1 MGGCN
6 SAPADPEAAKRD
18 KDIARTLKTDG
29 KAFQSEIRLLLLGAG
44 ESGKSTIAKQMKII
58 HNKGF
63 TEAELISYKP
73 LIFQNSFQGMVT
85 LLKAAEELGHKLE
98 NKKNRALG
106 KNFLEADSEY
116 FTGEINKTIA
126 KDISSLWKDPGI
138 QAAFEKRN
146 QFQLSDAVPYYLEN
160 ILRIGDEGY
169 IPSEQD
175 VLRSRAKTTGIIETS
190 FEVDGNKF
198 LLVDVGG
205 QRSERKKWMNCF
217 TDVTAVMFCV
227 ALSEYDLKLEED
239 GETNRIHESLNL
251 FGQICNSKWFTNT
264 SMILFLNKRDL
275 FAEKLPHSP
284 LTAAFEDYPGGA
296 SSDWEAAADWI
307 GERFKEQ
314 NNTKSKVIYVQIT
327 CATDTSNVRFVFN
340 AVKDTILNQA
350 MDASGLNI

>member
-1 MGGCN
+1 MGGCT
-6 SAPADPEAAKRD
+6 SSPVDAEAHKRD
-18 KDIARTLKTDG
+18 KEIAKALKTDG

-63 TEAELISYKP
+63 SEQELLTYKP
-73 LIFQNSFQGMVT
+73 LIFQNAFQGMVT

-98 NKKNRALG
+98 NKKNRALV

-126 KDISSLWKDPGI
+126 KDIAALWKDPGI
-138 QAAFEKRN
+138 QAAYEKRN
-146 QFQLSDAVPYYLEN
+146 QFQLSDAVPYYLEH
-160 ILRIGDEGY
+160 ITRLGEEGY
-169 IPSEQD
+169 IPTEQD
-175 VLRSRAKTTGIIETS
+175 VLRSRAKTTGIIETN
-190 FEVDGNKF
+190 FEVDGNRF

-217 TDVTAVMFCV
+217 QDVTAVMFCV

-239 GETNRIHESLNL
+239 GETNRMHESLNL
-251 FGQICNSKWFTNT
+251 FGQICNSKWFVNT

-275 FAEKLPHSP
+275 FADKLAHSP
-284 LTAAFEDYPGGA
+284 LTIAFEDYNG
-296 SSDWEAAADWI
+296 SNNWEEAAEWI
-307 GERFKEQ
+307 GDRFKEQ
-314 NNTKSKVIYVQIT
+314 NKTKSKVVYVQIT

-340 AVKDTILNQA
+340 AVKDIILNQA